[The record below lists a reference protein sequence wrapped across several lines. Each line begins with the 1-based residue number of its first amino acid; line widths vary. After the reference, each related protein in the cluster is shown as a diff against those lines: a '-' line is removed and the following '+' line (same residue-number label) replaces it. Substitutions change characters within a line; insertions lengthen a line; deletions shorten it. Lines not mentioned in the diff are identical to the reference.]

1 TGDLSVLVDADYE
14 GRALWRSVA
23 DALSILIG
31 GNAGEVGFS
40 VLGTLLAGS
49 SPLSTRQLL
58 LVNLLTDMF
67 PAMAVAVT
75 PSDDPSTAAHA
86 ASGPMGLDVLG
97 APLLRAIRR
106 RGVTTCLGAV
116 TAYLIGRLTPGTERR
131 STTMALCGVVG
142 AQLAQTLSGRRHSPL
157 VWVTALGSAAVL
169 AALVQTPGVSHFFGC
184 TPLGPLAWSG
194 VALAIALS
202 ALAPRLER
210 LQPVRHL
217 YGAASRLA
225 LYLGDTVRQARH
237 LLHSG
242 IARPVA

>member
-1 TGDLSVLVDADYE
+1 MDADYE